1 MGVHRNSTE
10 QKILRRIGAKGP
22 DWVFTPAD
30 FADLGTKNAVGSA
43 LKRLKAGSSIRL
55 LARGLYQSAET
66 RNIHGIKI
74 PAVAETQTIA
84 EALGEKEKARLQI
97 SGAHAAHEL
106 GLTEQ
111 VPMKTVYLT
120 DGRTRTVQVG
130 RRRIALKH
138 TTPRNMETAGRISGT
153 VIQALRWLGK
163 EQVTPKVV
171 HNLMRILDDR
181 AKKHLRADAR
191 FAPEWIAQKMRA
203 IAGAGAGAESNS

>member
-1 MGVHRNSTE
+1 MGVHQNSTE
-10 QKILRRIGAKGP
+10 QKILKRIGAKGP
-22 DWVFTPAD
+22 DWVFTPTD
-30 FADLGTKNAVGSA
+30 FADLGSKNAVGSA
-43 LKRLKAGSSIRL
+43 LKRLKAGGIVHP
-55 LARGLYQSAET
+55 LARGLYRPAEKPDALAGKMPVAVDT
-66 RNIHGIKI
+66 R
-74 PAVAETQTIA
+74 TIA
-84 EALGEKEKARLQI
+84 EVLGEKEGARLQI

-120 DGRTRTVQVG
+120 DGRTRMVQVG

-163 EQVTPKVV
+163 EHVTPEVV
-171 HNLMRILDDR
+171 RKLKQILDAR
-181 AKKHLRADAR
+181 AKKQLLADAR

-203 IAGAGAGAESNS
+203 IAEAETGTNG